1 MYFYVVVAP
10 IQFFFTL
17 QWSSKLKTM
26 MPFYLSFK
34 HFGNANRMI
43 CLSLKTVFTTVGNRF
58 LIKTTF

>member
-10 IQFFFTL
+10 IQFCFTL

-26 MPFYLSFK
+26 PFSLSFK

>member
-26 MPFYLSFK
+26 PFSLSFK

-43 CLSLKTVFTTVGNRF
+43 CLSLKNVFTTVGNRF

>member
-26 MPFYLSFK
+26 PFSLSFK

-58 LIKTTF
+58 LIKTTI